1 MGQQRIGNAALIRFT
16 YALVLAIAL
25 VPFALANSAAL
36 AQDEST
42 TTTTV
47 TNAPL
52 PVTNDAVE
60 VQQDIPYYEGGP
72 VLDAYLPRNG
82 QTKRPVLVM
91 VHGGG
96 WNSGDQAEFALYA
109 MRAATEQQWAVFDV
123 DYLLGATDVS
133 SWPDELH
140 DIQAA
145 IRFIATNAQ
154 NFGIDPQKVVALGE
168 SAGANLLALISSEG
182 TANPVT
188 GDAVGDNPTLA
199 VPLRAVGLWSP
210 PVDLADLYANGGQ
223 APSGC
228 GPDQPCDFVWSQAT
242 IARYMHCDPASC
254 PAAYADASP
263 TSWVSENTAP
273 SYVVNS
279 SSELVPLGQVV
290 QYVMKLQAAHVDV
303 QFLQLPGFQHGI
315 QYADQVWSQT
325 IGFLGQVL
333 AAPPTTTTTTS
344 ADPDAATTTITPG
357 PAPKEPGQSSD
368 VGARPWLIAGFIV
381 AIGALIAFVA
391 RQRHPRSPDEV
402 AASDDQP
409 SDSEVTD

>member
-1 MGQQRIGNAALIRFT
+1 MAST
-16 YALVLAIAL
+16 
-25 VPFALANSAAL
+25 AAL

-42 TTTTV
+42 TTAAV
-47 TNAPL
+47 TATL
-52 PVTNDAVE
+52 PVTTDAVE

-82 QTKRPVLVM
+82 QTKRPALVM
-91 VHGGG
+91 VHGDG
-96 WNSGDQAEFALYA
+96 WNSGDKAEFAPYA

-123 DYLLGATDVS
+123 DYLLSATDVS

-145 IRFIATNAQ
+145 IRFVATDAQ

-223 APSGC
+223 VPTGC
-228 GPDQPCDFVWSQAT
+228 GPDQACDFVWSQGA
-242 IARYMHCDPASC
+242 IAQYMHCDPASC
-254 PAAYADASP
+254 PEAYADASP
-263 TSWVSENTAP
+263 TSWVSANAAP

-279 SSELVPLGQVV
+279 SNELVPLGQVV
-290 QYVMKLQAAHVDV
+290 QYVMRLQAAHVEV
-303 QFLQLPGFQHGI
+303 QFQQLPGFQHGI

-325 IGFLGQVL
+325 ISFLGQVL
-333 AAPPTTTTTTS
+333 AAPPTTTTTTTT
-344 ADPDAATTTITPG
+344 ADPDAATTTVASA
-357 PAPKEPGQSSD
+357 PAPKQTEKSSSS
-368 VGARPWLIAGFIV
+368 GARPWLIAGAIV
-381 AIGALIAFVA
+381 AVGALIAFVA
-391 RQRHPRSPDEV
+391 RQRHPRAPDE
-402 AASDDQP
+402 AAEPDDEP
-409 SDSEVTD
+409 DEPDVTD